1 MAQYHKKEN
10 RMDDAKE
17 LEGWLTVR
25 EASDESGYAE
35 EYLRKLVRDG
45 EVEAIKKGSLYLV
58 SRKSLM
64 AYKDKKTHVN

>member
-1 MAQYHKKEN
+1 
-10 RMDDAKE
+10 MDDAKE